1 MHGLTRR
8 QTIAGLLGGSA
19 VVGALAVGVRLSD
32 GDRFVRSVVERVV
45 GPFRMEET
53 QFVAFV
59 DDLRIGESWRDK
71 ARVGAFNVLSVS
83 GGALAPHA
91 PGDMGGKHQ
100 RFERQVVTNFLTRT
114 DYLQIDPTA
123 QAVSFVGE
131 SGCSNPF
138 AVFDLG

>member
-8 QTIAGLLGGSA
+8 QTIAALLGGSA
-19 VVGALAVGVRLSD
+19 AVGALAMGVRISD
-32 GDRFVRSVVERVV
+32 EGSFVRSVVERVV

-53 QFVAFV
+53 QLAAFL
-59 DDLRIGESWRDK
+59 DDLRIGDGWRDK
-71 ARVGAFNVLSVS
+71 ARVGAFAMLSVS
-83 GGALAPHA
+83 GGALVPHA
-91 PGDMGGKHQ
+91 PGGIGEKHQ
-100 RFERQVVTNFLTRT
+100 RFERRVVTNFLTRT

-138 AVFDLG
+138 ALFDLG